1 MKKLS
6 LKNLKLETTDV
17 LRRSQ
22 LKTVFGGYGG
32 YGGGGSVECRCKNSN
47 TGAAWFDGVSSCDVC
62 TSSWCDN
69 QVPPGKTWT
78 SLICTGPLGGGGY
91 GY

>member
-1 MKKLS
+1 M
-6 LKNLKLETTDV
+6 KLEANDM
-17 LRRSQ
+17 LQRNQ
-22 LKTVFGGYGG
+22 LKSVFGGDGG
-32 YGGGGSVECRCKNSN
+32 TVECRCKNKH
-47 TGAAWFDGVSSCDVC
+47 TGAAWFDSVSSCNVC

-69 QVPPGKTWT
+69 HVPPGSTWT

>member
-6 LKNLKLETTDV
+6 LKNLKLEASDR
-17 LRRSQ
+17 LERNQ
-22 LKTVFGGYGG
+22 LKSVFGGYGG
-32 YGGGGSVECRCKNSN
+32 TLECRCKNKN
-47 TGAAWFDGVSSCDVC
+47 GAAWFGGVSSCDDC

-69 QVPPGKTWT
+69 QVPSGSTWT
-78 SLICTGPLGGGGY
+78 SLICTGPLVGGGY